1 MKKKLLN
8 WKSTLLVSPFVL
20 GAGTLCGAMIAAHN
34 HRLRRRQII
43 FSDGISCMN
52 CITTQQQADSQQKS
66 GLQLPANTPSAA
78 EAAKN
83 RLHATE
89 NQTNETDTCN
99 SLRILHISDTH
110 LMQNQVRRQR
120 FLTSLAATRPDLIV
134 LTGDLIGE
142 NAAIDSLLQA
152 FTVFR
157 GIPGVYVYGSN
168 DYHAPKPRNPLNYF
182 FRNSSISKTNPPQRL
197 DTDRL
202 TAGLNELG
210 FLNLNNATGS
220 LSIGSWNLEFIGVN
234 DPHIGY
240 AKFPQVNF
248 PAGNASANLSENNL
262 VIPSNS
268 DYLMPSATSN
278 DFSADDLHLAEKKHT
293 PQDACEQHESV
304 QRLCIGLTHA
314 PYQKVLHKMQAAGCD
329 LVFAGHTHGGQI
341 CLPGRRA
348 LVTNCDLPKP
358 YASGLFTWPIAEN
371 TQAQAA
377 HSQMRK
383 VWKGWKDWNLHRLIQ
398 KDCLIQ
404 KDGAVTRQITPRNI
418 ATPEIG
424 AAQYKV
430 TDKMFVQVSA
440 GIGTSP
446 YSQIRTFC
454 PPEAIQLDLIQ
465 IVA

>member
-8 WKSTLLVSPFVL
+8 WKSTLLLSLSPFVL
-20 GAGTLCGAMIAAHN
+20 GAGTLCGAMIATHN
-34 HRLRRRQII
+34 YQLRRRQIF
-43 FSDGISCMN
+43 FSDGIN
-52 CITTQQQADSQQKS
+52 CTDYIATQQQSDSPQKAE
-66 GLQLPANTPSAA
+66 LQPSSNMPSAA
-78 EAAKN
+78 STAKT

-89 NQTNETDTCN
+89 NQTDKTDRCN

-110 LMQNQVRRQR
+110 LTQKQVRRQR
-120 FLTSLAATRPDLIV
+120 FLTSLAATHPDLIV

-142 NAAIDSLLQA
+142 NAAIDPLLQA
-152 FTVFR
+152 FAAFH

-182 FRNSSISKTNPPQRL
+182 FKNSSISKTNPPQRL

-202 TAGLNELG
+202 TAGMDELG

-248 PAGNASANLSENNL
+248 PAGDAPANIAENNPD
-262 VIPSNS
+262 IPRNL
-268 DYLMPSATSN
+268 DYLMPSAASDN
-278 DFSADDLHLAEKKHT
+278 FSADDPPLAKQKYT
-293 PQDACEQHESV
+293 PQDACKQHESV
-304 QRLCIGLTHA
+304 QRLRIGLTHA
-314 PYQKVLHKMQAAGCD
+314 PYQGVLHEMQAAGCD

-341 CLPGRRA
+341 CLPGYRA

-358 YASGLFTWPIAEN
+358 YASGLFTWPIPEN
-371 TQAQAA
+371 PQAQAA
-377 HSQMRK
+377 HSQPRK
-383 VWKGWKDWNLHRLIQ
+383 DRNSHRLTQ
-398 KDCLIQ
+398 KDRLIR
-404 KDGAVTRQITPRNI
+404 KDGAATRRITPRNI
-418 ATPEIG
+418 TTPETG
-424 AAQYKV
+424 AAQYKA

-465 IVA
+465 LDA